1 MMYIYHIY
9 VYIYDIYIMEYCS
22 ALKKNEI
29 LPLATMCMGLEGI
42 LLSGISQIEKKYS
55 MLSLI
60 CGT

>member
-1 MMYIYHIY
+1 
-9 VYIYDIYIMEYCS
+9 MEYCS

-29 LPLATMCMGLEGI
+29 LPLATMCMDLEGI